1 MIIFVQTEDI
11 KLTKGLS
18 GQEASTN
25 EENEEDAFKE
35 EKDDVFIQD
44 TLADKSKKTLAYK
57 RSFFVRMVSDPK
69 LYNPKIVPTKSIDV
83 GAGDEVGRRS
93 SDSLDEQ
100 QARCSTSTNAH
111 QNINIEAV
119 KIYDNFG
126 SAQQHSPTM

>member
-1 MIIFVQTEDI
+1 
-11 KLTKGLS
+11 
-18 GQEASTN
+18 
-25 EENEEDAFKE
+25 
-35 EKDDVFIQD
+35 
-44 TLADKSKKTLAYK
+44 
-57 RSFFVRMVSDPK
+57 MVSDPK

-100 QARCSTSTNAH
+100 QARGSTSTNAH